1 MYMCTCVHM
10 IGTLVKFIYSFTP
23 FKLATHEDNYTTLQ
37 CSYKLG
43 HIHVQGYSND
53 RKYLILD
60 ENSRR
65 STLYYIFVIN
75 MNTANHTPVI
85 FNYTRRYCMLIIKS
99 LIDLKKNK
107 TITSVSTQNQY
118 TEM

>member
-43 HIHVQGYSND
+43 HMYKDIVMIE
-53 RKYLILD
+53 R
-60 ENSRR
+60 
-65 STLYYIFVIN
+65 TLYWMKTHGKVPYII
-75 MNTANHTPVI
+75 
-85 FNYTRRYCMLIIKS
+85 S
-99 LIDLKKNK
+99 L
-107 TITSVSTQNQY
+107 
-118 TEM
+118 